1 MQTSQGA
8 NFLNIMED
16 LIDLRRELDNDR
28 EELKTMTKKLQTLKE
43 DQASH
48 PKKMRKIKINEL
60 SSAIETA
67 NEDFSRIEAQ
77 ISILIN
83 GLNMLEVLQEM
94 GNNLFE
100 LCDKLANLYIYFSF
114 SG

>member
-28 EELKTMTKKLQTLKE
+28 EELKTMTKKLQSLKE

-100 LCDKLANLYIYFSF
+100 LCDIS
-114 SG
+114 